1 MTQGTAGRR
10 FEWKVRDA
18 LRADGYTVIRS
29 AGSKGAVDLVA
40 FKDGR
45 RYRPDVVSIGQPG
58 DVVYVEP
65 GRHMLFVQAKRTN
78 GTIPPAERAELI
90 RYAHIA
96 RAIPV
101 VAYQPKPRQPIAY
114 RRLTGPGPKDWQ
126 PWTPDEVAP

>member
-40 FKDGR
+40 FKVGGR
-45 RYRPDVVSIGQPG
+45 DRSFTSPAPQL
-58 DVVYVEP
+58 
-65 GRHMLFVQAKRTN
+65 LFVQAKRTN
-78 GTIPPAERAELI
+78 GTIPPAERAELL

-114 RRLTGPGPKDWQ
+114 RRLTGPGPKDFEVWS
-126 PWTPDEVAP
+126 PDEVAP

>member
-40 FKDGR
+40 FKEIPDGPNT
-45 RYRPDVVSIGQPG
+45 YRFAWDASTSTT
-58 DVVYVEP
+58 
-65 GRHMLFVQAKRTN
+65 HMLFVQAKRTN
-78 GTIPPAERAELI
+78 GTIPPAERTELI

-96 RAIPV
+96 RAVPL

>member
-40 FKDGR
+40 FKQWTEKLPL
-45 RYRPDVVSIGQPG
+45 YSIVS
-58 DVVYVEP
+58 
-65 GRHMLFVQAKRTN
+65 HMLFVQAKRTT
-78 GTIPPAERAELI
+78 GTIPPAERGELI
-90 RYAHIA
+90 RYATIA

-101 VAYQPKPRQPIAY
+101 VAYQPKPRKPIAY

-126 PWTPDEVAP
+126 PWSPDEVGA